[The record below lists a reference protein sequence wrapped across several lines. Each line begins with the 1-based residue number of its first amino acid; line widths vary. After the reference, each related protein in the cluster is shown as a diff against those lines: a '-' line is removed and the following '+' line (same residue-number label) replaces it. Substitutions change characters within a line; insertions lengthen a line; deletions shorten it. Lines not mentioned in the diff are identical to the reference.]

1 LTDIILLIEVDMSH
15 APDTS
20 SKGCSAKNKSQ
31 RASLEC
37 FPLLPSEDAAEFRSF
52 YLKIIKA
59 IKPADFIEE
68 RWAFEYTK
76 LDWQEMR
83 LERFKHEYLETTIRF
98 GLSSLA
104 LLHPK
109 FQSEESFFDGWIL
122 RDPEARARFNTLLG
136 QSNLTEEAVHA
147 LTYVA
152 KIKEIE
158 GIERRIEAIAKRRS
172 RVMLEIERRREFF
185 AQRLREASEVEK
197 SCLNKL
203 NTQEICEAAE

>member
-1 LTDIILLIEVDMSH
+1 M
-15 APDTS
+15 
-20 SKGCSAKNKSQ
+20 
-31 RASLEC
+31 
-37 FPLLPSEDAAEFRSF
+37 
-52 YLKIIKA
+52 
-59 IKPADFIEE
+59 DFIER
-68 RWAFEYTK
+68 RWAFEYAK

-83 LERFKHEYLETTIRF
+83 LERFKQEYLETSIRS
-98 GLSSLA
+98 GLSSLV

-122 RDPEARARFNTLLG
+122 RDPEVRARFNSLLG
-136 QSNLTEEAVHA
+136 QSNLNEEAVHA

-185 AQRLREASEVEK
+185 AQRLKEATEAEK
-197 SCLNKL
+197 SRLTKL
-203 NTQEICEAAE
+203 NTQEMCEAAE